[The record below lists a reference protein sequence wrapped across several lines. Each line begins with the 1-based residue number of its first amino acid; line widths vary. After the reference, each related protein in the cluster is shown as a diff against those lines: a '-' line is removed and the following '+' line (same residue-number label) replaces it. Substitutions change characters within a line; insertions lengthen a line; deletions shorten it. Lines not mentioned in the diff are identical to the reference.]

1 MRKALITSDDREP
14 PSLYGTETN
23 RQFPGNSRNPQINN
37 SCDITGQ
44 KIEQREEETIEILP
58 EHMRQRSYPRG

>member
-14 PSLYGTETN
+14 PSLHGTETN

-44 KIEQREEETIEILP
+44 KIEHEGGTVEPLVN
-58 EHMRQRSYPRG
+58 HMRQRSYPRG